1 LTGDSLFTFNFKPM
15 YKKGIFRVVV
25 FLGALILCDFVFGMF
40 SKIIF
45 NSQKSGKY
53 ARLTYIVKADTS
65 AIVVL
70 GSSHALRH
78 FVPEIIQDSLHEETF
93 NYGTMGQKLLFN
105 KAIYEIRTRRS
116 KPKMII
122 LNVDADWFVGKHDQ
136 QDRMSDLYPYYGSVG
151 DIIFE
156 NFSRKDR
163 FIGHL
168 KFLSKTF
175 PYNSTIVHVIKYK
188 LKPQN
193 DFNGYSPLYEV
204 VDSLQ
209 LYSKLKSEKAKSK
222 MKPVVP
228 DCDSSLVNLFSQLIG
243 DINKENIRLFVVF
256 SPELI
261 KPDYPEMYIDEK
273 VKEVCKNRSTALLDF
288 SNSDIFNNNRLLFS
302 DFGHLNDSGAR
313 MFTKMLTDSIKLKT
327 WMQ

>member
-1 LTGDSLFTFNFKPM
+1 M

-78 FVPEIIQDSLHEETF
+78 FVPDIIQDSLHEETF

-105 KAIYEIRTRRS
+105 KAIYEIRARRS

-122 LNVDADWFVGKHDQ
+122 LNIDADWFFDKHNQ
-136 QDRMSDLYPYYGSVG
+136 QDRMADLFPYHSIVG
-151 DIIFE
+151 DIVFD

-188 LKPQN
+188 LKPQY
-193 DFNGYSPLYEV
+193 DQRGYEPLDGV
-204 VDSLQ
+204 IDSLQ
-209 LYSKLKSEKAKSK
+209 LDA
-222 MKPVVP
+222 
-228 DCDSSLVNLFSQLIG
+228 
-243 DINKENIRLFVVF
+243 
-256 SPELI
+256 
-261 KPDYPEMYIDEK
+261 
-273 VKEVCKNRSTALLDF
+273 
-288 SNSDIFNNNRLLFS
+288 
-302 DFGHLNDSGAR
+302 
-313 MFTKMLTDSIKLKT
+313 MLHAE
-327 WMQ
+327 

>member
-1 LTGDSLFTFNFKPM
+1 MN
-15 YKKGIFRVVV
+15 KKVIFRVVV
-25 FLGALILCDFVFGMF
+25 FLAALIVGDFVFGMF

-53 ARLTYIVKADTS
+53 ARLTYIVKVDTS

-116 KPKMII
+116 IPKMII
-122 LNVDADWFVGKHDQ
+122 LDVDADWFVGKHDQ
-136 QDRMSDLYPYYGSVG
+136 QDRMSDLYPYYSSVG
-151 DIIFE
+151 DIVFE

-163 FIGHL
+163 YVGHL

-193 DFNGYSPLYEV
+193 DFNGYSPSYEV
-204 VDSLQ
+204 VDSLE
-209 LYSKLKSEKAKSK
+209 LTAKLNSEEGKFK
-222 MKPVVP
+222 MKPVTP
-228 DCDSSLVNLFSQLIG
+228 DCDSSLVDLFSQFIEE
-243 DINKENIRLFVVF
+243 INKDNIRLFVVF
-256 SPELI
+256 SPDLI

-273 VKEVCKNRSTALLDF
+273 VREICKNRSTPLLDF
-288 SNSDIFNNNRLLFS
+288 SNSAVFNNNRLLFS

-313 MFTKMLTDSIKLKT
+313 MFTKMLTDSIKSRT
-327 WMQ
+327 NGR

>member
-1 LTGDSLFTFNFKPM
+1 MN
-15 YKKGIFRVVV
+15 KKNIFRVVV

-105 KAIYEIRTRRS
+105 KAIYEIRARRS

-136 QDRMSDLYPYYGSVG
+136 QDRMSDLYPYYSNVG

-156 NFSRKDR
+156 NFSWKDR
-163 FIGHL
+163 FVGHL

-209 LYSKLKSEKAKSK
+209 FSSKLNAEKAKDR
-222 MKPVVP
+222 MKPVTP
-228 DCDSSLVNLFSQLIG
+228 DCDPSLVDLFGRFID
-243 DINKENIRLFVVF
+243 DINKENIPLFVVF
-256 SPELI
+256 SPDLLQ
-261 KPDYPEMYIDEK
+261 PDFPEMYIDGK
-273 VKEVCKNRSTALLDF
+273 VREICNSRNTPLIDF
-288 SNSDIFNNNRLLFS
+288 SGSDMFNNNRLLFS

-313 MFTKMLTDSIKLKT
+313 MFTKMLTDSIKLKASGH
-327 WMQ
+327 